1 MYDKLRL
8 DVSVIRGFTI
18 ASNLILPSPSMLSIT
33 DDAYLPI
40 TIPYSNRI
48 SLLFTV
54 CYAALLFKR

>member
-54 CYAALLFKR
+54 C